1 VLRDA
6 GATALMVTHDQ
17 EEALMAVYQQPATA
31 AVATSLGDAVLLDAV
46 ADGPLV
52 ATPLGPLT
60 VHSPAAGAGRVLVR
74 PEQLRVAALPAHPSA
89 CRGRVREAV
98 FVGLNALVGVVL
110 DGHPEVVVRGRVLG
124 APTDLTAGTPIAVS
138 VSSPVTFFPEAAP
151 DTRQAARLLT

>member
-1 VLRDA
+1 MLRDA
-6 GATALMVTHDQ
+6 GATALMVTVAQ
-17 EEALMAVYQQPATA
+17 QGAPMAVYQQPATA

-60 VHSPAAGAGRVLVR
+60 VHSPAMGAGRVLVR

-89 CRGRVREAV
+89 CRA
-98 FVGLNALVGVVL
+98 
-110 DGHPEVVVRGRVLG
+110 RVLG
-124 APTDLTAGTPIAVS
+124 APTDLTAGTPVAVT
-138 VSSPVTFFPEAAP
+138 VSGPVTFFPEAAP